1 MLYDDDPPE
10 AHANGDPR
18 KKDKSKPKDT
28 YKLDNNEVYVCLKL
42 NKIRELMEK
51 GKRTTTNKKK
61 TVDDEDEVDEATK
74 ELNEE
79 LNEELKTKL
88 WTIR

>member
-1 MLYDDDPPE
+1 MLYDDVPS
-10 AHANGDPR
+10 ADPR
-18 KKDKSKPKDT
+18 KKDKSKPNDT
-28 YKLDNNEVYVCLKL
+28 DPNTWDNNEVYVCLKL

-61 TVDDEDEVDEATK
+61 TVDDEDEVDEETK

-88 WTIR
+88 WTTR

>member
-1 MLYDDDPPE
+1 MLYDDDPSE
-10 AHANGDPR
+10 HSADPR
-18 KKDKSKPKDT
+18 RKDKSRPKDT

-61 TVDDEDEVDEATK
+61 TVDDEDEVDEETK

-88 WTIR
+88 WTTR